1 MGDLTEEEEKHWRLL
16 LRARRTGQHPARR
29 GVVCQ
34 GSSGVGLVAVPLSP
48 GQQRGPVLT
57 AGHETTSRKP
67 AGAPALHF

>member
-34 GSSGVGLVAVPLSP
+34 GSSGVGLVAAFCPSVPRAAKGS
-48 GQQRGPVLT
+48 
-57 AGHETTSRKP
+57 SSDCWS
-67 AGAPALHF
+67 